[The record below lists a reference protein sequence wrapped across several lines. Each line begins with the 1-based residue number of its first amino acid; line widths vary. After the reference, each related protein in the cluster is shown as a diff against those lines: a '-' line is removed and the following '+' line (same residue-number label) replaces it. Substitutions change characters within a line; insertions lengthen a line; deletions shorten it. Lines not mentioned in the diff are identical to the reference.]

1 MIGNFDMK
9 KNLKIASLVLIIF
22 ICDSAS
28 AQVNPNVSVKTRA
41 LYNNLKKIQNSNNF
55 LFGQEFFNSYR
66 FNSGSAQGDKT
77 YSDAK
82 AITGAH
88 PAVLGSDFHYYLE
101 KDAAERSYHTEAVK
115 YAYQQGCVITMDW
128 HISARGTT
136 SYSFTGSP
144 ANLATNI
151 ATDSSSSDGQWYLR
165 ELDKVIKIM
174 NEDFIV
180 NGDTIPIVFR
190 PWHEMNG
197 NWFWWGSSAISA
209 SNFKLLYALTVS
221 YVKKR
226 TKHVLFLW
234 TPNSPFDL
242 TRYPGDD
249 YVDILGL
256 DYYQISASN
265 LQAQLGTLVDYV
277 QSHNKVAVLS
287 ETGST
292 DNSDNATLY
301 WKNTLLP
308 AILNDPAGKA
318 KKIAWV
324 LTWINASWSIPYVPY
339 SGTGA
344 SAKQSFID
352 FKNSPNVLF
361 NDEMPYDM
369 YTFTDVIAGIT
380 PEVMSHSDKLE
391 VYPVPSSGVITVN
404 MKAFSKP
411 ANISI
416 CDASGKTIYQMQ
428 VNQDEVSINVKE
440 FLKPGNYILKAN
452 DHFKTTIKKIQL
464 N

>member
-1 MIGNFDMK
+1 MK
-9 KNLKIASLVLIIF
+9 EVLYTRRLLFSIALLTAFGSGSNI
-22 ICDSAS
+22 AW
-28 AQVNPNVSVKTRA
+28 AQVNPNVTAKTKT
-41 LYNNLKKIQNSNNF
+41 LYSNLKKMQNTGNF

-82 AITGAH
+82 AITGSH

-101 KDAAERSYHTEAVK
+101 KGATERSYHTEAVK
-115 YAYQQGCVITMDW
+115 YAFQQGYVITMDW

-197 NWFWWGSSAISA
+197 NWFWWGTSAISA
-209 SNFKLLYALTVS
+209 ANFKLLYALTVN
-221 YVKKR
+221 YVKMR

-234 TPNSPFDL
+234 TPNTPFDL
-242 TRYPGDD
+242 SRYPGDD
-249 YVDILGL
+249 YVDVLGL
-256 DYYQISASN
+256 DYYQISASS
-265 LQAQLGTLVDYV
+265 LQSQLGMLVDYV
-277 QSHNKVAVLS
+277 QAHGKVAVLS

-292 DNSDNATLY
+292 DNSDNASLY

-318 KKIAWV
+318 KKIAWM

-339 SGTGA
+339 SSTG
-344 SAKQSFID
+344 SMAKQSFID
-352 FKNSPNVLF
+352 FKNSPNVIF
-361 NDEMPYDM
+361 GDEMLFDM
-369 YTFTDVIAGIT
+369 YTFTGVIAGVT
-380 PEVMSHSDKLE
+380 PEVSHELH
-391 VYPVPSSGVITVN
+391 VYPIPSSGNIT
-404 MKAFSKP
+404 
-411 ANISI
+411 
-416 CDASGKTIYQMQ
+416 
-428 VNQDEVSINVKE
+428 INVKE
-440 FLKPGNYILKAN
+440 FGKPASIIFYDAAGKSVYQIQILQDEITLNIKDILKAGVYILKASN
-452 DHFKTTIKKIQL
+452 HNKMAMTKLVL